1 MADNLKKTFTI
12 EIAGV
17 KESVT
22 NLETLEGVLD
32 KMEKQVESINKNGGF
47 SVISKQ
53 AKQSS
58 KEAVD
63 IAKAEEVAQN
73 KVATSYREKQ
83 RALTAIGKEIKTMV
97 AADGESVKRQQELIG
112 EYNQLNESLKR
123 FDASMGN
130 HQRNV
135 GDYGQATKNLKQEL
149 REMQEEMANMIANGI
164 DKADPKFVAL
174 AQKAGAMKDA
184 MGDAREEVD
193 RFASDTKKLDDVIN
207 VAQSATA
214 AFTLYKGAMSAFGI
228 ETKGAEEAMQQ
239 LMGAMSIIQ
248 SLKQLQE
255 SLNQNSATAKIYHKA
270 LQMLG
275 LEAKKTA
282 VAETELAAS
291 QTTVNTVQKTGT
303 AVTRGLSAAMKTI
316 PLLLIIGLVTEL
328 VMHWE
333 EIVGW
338 FTKTFPVLKK
348 LSGWFNKLS
357 GFISGVSEAVWAAI
371 KSFGSLGEVIKAIF
385 SGEWGKA
392 VEIAKNNF
400 RNMTNAF
407 KKGYADRMAEIQE
420 GVTAKQAAEDDK
432 ILTHKKNMITK
443 QKNADGTY
451 RKEYIEA
458 NKKMFDNRKKMY
470 KKDSD
475 EYRKVLE
482 EEAAFHQ
489 QVEDAKESAAKKSA
503 SERAAAN
510 KKAAKDAADAEKK
523 AAEEAKKAAEYRA
536 KAEEALYRSTAEYL
550 IKQKEDEIKYYEAE
564 VKLYSAGPVDKY
576 QEAVKKVNKATGELV
591 TLQRQL
597 KLYDFFNDY
606 KQNIDESATSLN
618 DFMANMNVLVGQFKV
633 FNDKV
638 TVEEFGVVAKQLSM
652 FSNLTEDQLKYLYHI
667 YIDYLKDGLTKVNET
682 NADIRAVQEEQ
693 LKKEQEDIEKTTLKF
708 ELENDKKS
716 ENAINL
722 VKTLNNQWD
731 NYLEHVK
738 QVYGEDSKEYLEAQ
752 KKKRND
758 SVVGDK
764 KTDNRRKS
772 PINKEEYTKN
782 ENGTTNWKALWDDGQ
797 SFVDNLLGNFQLL
810 DEMVLAPAMD
820 TFSMYMD
827 FAIEETAQK
836 LEQVQ
841 EMHDKALDKVEE
853 SAEKIKELND
863 SLKDSANTNLESTKQ
878 QLADEQLLYAQR
890 LAEEKKL
897 AEEERALKNK
907 QAKQEANA
915 RKMELRYQMIM
926 GIANTAQG
934 ASKALADWGWPLGAV
949 FAGIMAALGAIQ
961 VALIAKQIASIQ
973 PVKYAEGG
981 LLSGPSHSQGG
992 IPVGNTGIEV
1002 EGKEYIVNKRST
1014 AKYLPLLEAINAEG
1028 RRNSFART
1036 DKRLRKYADGG
1047 QINFDRAD
1055 ENLRTNADTNRLIG
1069 AIEKIDMQPVVSV
1082 KDFWRAEDRLV
1093 KVRSLAGKQ

>member
-83 RALTAIGKEIKTMV
+83 KALTAIGKEIKTMV

-123 FDASMGN
+123 FDDSMGN

-184 MGDAREEVD
+184 MGDARQEVD

-214 AFTLYKGAMSAFGI
+214 AFTLYKGAMSAFGV

-255 SLNQNSATAKIYHKA
+255 SLEQNSATAKIYHKV

-282 VAETELAAS
+282 VAETQLATT
-291 QTTVNTVQKTGT
+291 QTTVNTAQKVG
-303 AVTRGLSAAMKTI
+303 AVVTRGLSAAMKTI
-316 PLLLIIGLVTEL
+316 PLLLIISLVAEL

-348 LSGWFNKLS
+348 LGGWFNKLR
-357 GFISGVSEAVWAAI
+357 GFISGVSEVVWTAI
-371 KSFGSLGEVIKAIF
+371 KSFGSLGEMIKAIF

-392 VEIAKNNF
+392 IEIAKNNLKNF
-400 RNMTNAF
+400 TNAYN
-407 KKGYADRMAEIQE
+407 KGYADKMAEIQE
-420 GVTAKQAAEDDK
+420 EVTAKQAAEDDK
-432 ILTHKKNMITK
+432 ILAHKKNMITK

-458 NKKMFDNRKKMY
+458 NKKMFENRKKMY

-482 EEAAFHQ
+482 EEAAFNQ

-503 SERAAAN
+503 SARAAAN
-510 KKAAKDAADAEKK
+510 KKAAKEAADAEKK
-523 AAEEAKKAAEYRA
+523 AAEEAKKAAEYKA
-536 KAEEALYRSTAEYL
+536 KAEEAFYRSTVEYQ
-550 IKQKEDEIKYYEAE
+550 IKLKENKVKDYEAE

-591 TLQRQL
+591 DLQRQL

-606 KQNIDESATSLN
+606 KQNIDESATSLD
-618 DFMANMNVLVGQFKV
+618 DFMAGLNTLVEDFKASG
-633 FNDKV
+633 KV
-638 TVEEFGVVAKQLSM
+638 ISVDEFGLFAKSLKQ
-652 FSNLTEDQLKYLYHI
+652 FSKLTEDQLKYLYHI
-667 YIDYLKDGLTKVNET
+667 YIDYLKDGLTKANET
-682 NADIRAVQEEQ
+682 TADIRAVQEEQ
-693 LKKEQEDIEKTTLKF
+693 LKKEQEGIEKTTLKF

-722 VKTLNNQWD
+722 VNTLNKQWD

-782 ENGTTNWKALWDDGQ
+782 KDGKTNWKALWDDGQ

-853 SAEKIKELND
+853 SADKIKELND
-863 SLKDSANTNLESTKQ
+863 SLKDSSNTNLEATKQ

-949 FAGIMAALGAIQ
+949 FAGIMAALGAVQ

-1028 RRNSFART
+1028 KRNSFAGT
-1036 DKRLRKYADGG
+1036 DKRLRKYANGG
-1047 QINFDRAD
+1047 QLNFDRAD

>member
-184 MGDAREEVD
+184 MGDARQEVD

-291 QTTVNTVQKTGT
+291 QTTVNTVQKAGT
-303 AVTRGLSAAMKTI
+303 VVTRGLSAAMKTI
-316 PLLLIIGLVTEL
+316 PLLLIISLVAEL

-333 EIVGW
+333 EIVAW

-400 RNMTNAF
+400 RNMANAF

-489 QVEDAKESAAKKSA
+489 QVEDAKESASKKSA
-503 SERAAAN
+503 SARAAAN
-510 KKAAKDAADAEKK
+510 KKAAKAAADAEKK

-536 KAEEALYRSTAEYL
+536 KAEEALYRSTVEYL
-550 IKQKEDEIKYYEAE
+550 IKEKEKEVKYYEAG
-564 VKLYSAGPVDKY
+564 VKLYSAGPVEKY
-576 QEAVKKVNKATGELV
+576 KKEVEKLNEATKELV

-606 KQNIDESATSLN
+606 RQNIDESATSLDN
-618 DFMANMNVLVGQFKV
+618 FMANMNVLSDQFKL
-633 FNDKV
+633 FGDKV
-638 TVEEFGVVAKQLSM
+638 SVEEFNVFAKQLSM
-652 FSNLTEDQLKYLYHI
+652 FSKLTEDQLKYLYHI
-667 YIDYLKDGLTKVNET
+667 YIDYLKDGFTEVKET
-682 NADIRAVQEEQ
+682 DADIRAVQEEQ

-716 ENAINL
+716 QNAINL
-722 VKTLNNQWD
+722 VNTLNKQWD
-731 NYLEHVK
+731 SYLEHVK

-782 ENGTTNWKALWDDGQ
+782 EDSSTNWKALWDDGQ

-1028 RRNSFART
+1028 RGNSFART